1 MVNMTNKEEAKANYK
16 ATKAAWFENQTNE
29 NWIAFCNA
37 KRVCRLLG
45 IRI

>member
-1 MVNMTNKEEAKANYK
+1 MEARKNEAKANYIN
-16 ATKAAWFENQTNE
+16 ARNAYMANRTYE

-45 IRI
+45 VLI